1 MSQIS
6 RAAALRIA
14 RLARKRDGRPIMW
27 HGFVNMD
34 CPLARDAHTAGFVGR
49 LHSVQVYRLPSDRAV
64 RGSYAKASAAGIDKA
79 FLAHFADEECNA
91 LHMLTDHPERY
102 R

>member
-1 MSQIS
+1 MSVS

-14 RLARKRDGRPIMW
+14 LLARKRGGRPIMW

-49 LHSVQVYRLPSDRAV
+49 LHDVAVYRLPSDRSP
-64 RGSYAKASAAGIDKA
+64 RIGYPRASAAGVDKA
-79 FLAHFADEECNA
+79 FLAHFADGECNA